1 MWTKFSNKNETIKLN
16 MESVPNEQSLSFFN
30 YSNSNGLYKWS

>member
-16 MESVPNEQSLSFFN
+16 MESVPNEQSLSFFK
-30 YSNSNGLYKWS
+30 GVIRFQT